1 METAVILNVKWLCLV
16 SAALLL
22 SFSVHAQIY
31 KWVDENGQT
40 HYSQQPPES
49 GQAEMIDVPPP
60 PPINPDEARDEVQE
74 LIEQQQA
81 AEQAELEAEQQARQA
96 AEQEAVREENC
107 RIARENLR
115 SYQNNPGRRI
125 MDQEGNVTRLTEE
138 DRQQKIQEFQE
149 QVDLYCQ

>member
-1 METAVILNVKWLCLV
+1 VKLDFKWLCLV

-49 GQAEMIDVPPP
+49 GQAETVDVPPP
-60 PPINPDEARDEVQE
+60 PPIAPEQAREEVQE
-74 LIEQQQA
+74 LIDQQQA
-81 AEQAELEAEQQARQA
+81 AEQAEQEAQQQAQKQ
-96 AEQEAVREENC
+96 AEQEAAREENC
-107 RIARENLR
+107 RIARNNLTA
-115 SYQNNPGRRI
+115 YQNNPGRRV
-125 MDQEGNVTRLTEE
+125 MDEEGNVTRLDEE
-138 DRQQKIQEFQE
+138 TRQQKIQEFQE